1 MAEHFDIL
9 IIGGGVVGASTAY
22 HLAAL
27 GDKKIGLIE
36 REQIGS
42 GGTGR
47 SCAIVRTHYSV
58 RSNTALTVKSLE
70 MFSDFAS
77 YLDDPELSARVI

>member
-1 MAEHFDIL
+1 MAEHFDVL

-27 GDKKIGLIE
+27 GGKKICLIE

-42 GGTGR
+42 GGTAR
-47 SCAIVRTHYSV
+47 SCA
-58 RSNTALTVKSLE
+58 TA
-70 MFSDFAS
+70 
-77 YLDDPELSARVI
+77 PH